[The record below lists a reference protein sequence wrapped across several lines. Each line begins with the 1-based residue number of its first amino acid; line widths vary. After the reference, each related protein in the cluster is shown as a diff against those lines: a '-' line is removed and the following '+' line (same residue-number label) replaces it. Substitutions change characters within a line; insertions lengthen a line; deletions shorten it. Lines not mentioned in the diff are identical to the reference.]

1 MLAIKPYQELM
12 KLFLGSTRD
21 VIEVL
26 GLEIGIFSGWCQLVL
41 QVPLLRLLLINLG
54 QHKIRFNNRI

>member
-1 MLAIKPYQELM
+1 VLAIKPYQELM

-26 GLEIGIFSGWCQLVL
+26 GLEICIFRGQFVL
-41 QVPLLRLLLINLG
+41 QAPLLLIHLG
-54 QHKIRFNNRI
+54 QQKIR

>member
-26 GLEIGIFSGWCQLVL
+26 GLEIGIFWGQLVL
-41 QVPLLRLLLINLG
+41 QVPLLLNESSSSSDDDFEEVLCM
-54 QHKIRFNNRI
+54 